1 MGKGWGWVGLQL
13 GIAETKNLKAMLANI
28 SIISSLN
35 FITRDIFF
43 ALKLY
48 ICSGLELCLNKWKGG
63 GGLLSIVEKLE
74 LISYTYS

>member
-1 MGKGWGWVGLQL
+1 MRGQNCVYDRGGGGWVGIQL
-13 GIAETKNLKAMLANI
+13 GIAETKNIKAMLANI

-48 ICSGLELCLNKWKGG
+48 ICSGLELCLNKWKGEG
-63 GGLLSIVEKLE
+63 AYYLL
-74 LISYTYS
+74 

>member
-1 MGKGWGWVGLQL
+1 MIGVGVVGIQL
-13 GIAETKNLKAMLANI
+13 GIAETKNIKAMLANI